1 MEMVLVPFIY
11 LLSIK
16 RSTKESL
23 SSRIYLVSF
32 SVFLGFFFFLEIL
45 FSQLVSL
52 NYLFGGMFLFLGCLT
67 FFGKLPTYRLHRWLP
82 KAHVECAAVRSAIL
96 AGLLLKLRSP
106 SIFGFNYFLILSM
119 VLSFIGLMAMW
130 GTHDFKIWVAFS
142 SITHITLVF
151 LYFVLL
157 FEGLYVYYFRVHT
170 LLSAMMFFYYSFD
183 YYFNRSRNSFYL
195 SSSFFLVLSLIWARI
210 PLFLS
215 FLAELQ
221 ILLVLPK
228 LFVFFFIFL
237 LRIFF
242 FFYQVFVKFSWSS
255 LLFFFNGLKY
265 FSFSFLIYVFFF
277 LFFWCLL

>member
-1 MEMVLVPFIY
+1 M
-11 LLSIK
+11 
-16 RSTKESL
+16 
-23 SSRIYLVSF
+23 
-32 SVFLGFFFFLEIL
+32 G
-45 FSQLVSL
+45 
-52 NYLFGGMFLFLGCLT
+52 
-67 FFGKLPTYRLHRWLP
+67 
-82 KAHVECAAVRSAIL
+82 
-96 AGLLLKLRSP
+96 
-106 SIFGFNYFLILSM
+106 
-119 VLSFIGLMAMW
+119 GLMAMW

-157 FEGLYVYYFRVHT
+157 FEGIYVYYFRVHT

-228 LFVFFFIFL
+228 LFVTFFIFL
-237 LRIFF
+237 LGIFF
-242 FFYQVFVKFSWSS
+242 F
-255 LLFFFNGLKY
+255 LLP
-265 FSFSFLIYVFFF
+265 SFREI
-277 LFFWCLL
+277 

>member
-23 SSRIYLVSF
+23 GSRIYLVSF
-32 SVFLGFFFFLEIL
+32 SVFLGFFFLLEIL
-45 FSQLVSL
+45 FNQLVNL
-52 NYLFGGMFLFLGCLT
+52 NYLFRGMFLFLGCLT
-67 FFGKLPTYRLHRWLP
+67 FFGKLPTYGLHRWLP
-82 KAHVECAAVRSAIL
+82 KAHVECAAVGSAIL

-106 SIFGFNYFLILSM
+106 SILGFNYFLVFSM
-119 VLSFIGLMAMW
+119 FLSFIGLISMW

-183 YYFNRSRNSFYL
+183 YYFNRS
-195 SSSFFLVLSLIWARI
+195 
-210 PLFLS
+210 
-215 FLAELQ
+215 
-221 ILLVLPK
+221 
-228 LFVFFFIFL
+228 
-237 LRIFF
+237 
-242 FFYQVFVKFSWSS
+242 
-255 LLFFFNGLKY
+255 
-265 FSFSFLIYVFFF
+265 
-277 LFFWCLL
+277 